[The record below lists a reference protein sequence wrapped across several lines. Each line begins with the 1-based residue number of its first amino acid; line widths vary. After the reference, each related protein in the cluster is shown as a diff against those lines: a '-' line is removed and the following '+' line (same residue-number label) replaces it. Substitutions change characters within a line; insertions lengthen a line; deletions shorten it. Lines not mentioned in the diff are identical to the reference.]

1 MIIVNCNGGGDR
13 GEWREARIRS
23 PSPHCVILSKLLN
36 LFKTGCL
43 FIFMQKKD
51 KARSMIIDA

>member
-1 MIIVNCNGGGDR
+1 MVVGIEGS
-13 GEWREARIRS
+13 GEKQGFWS